1 MSEIAL
7 ITQFAEDVEKGL
19 SSSPKKL
26 SSKYFYDARGDELFQ
41 QIMKLDEYY
50 LTNAEKDVLETHAD
64 EMLELFDGER
74 FRLIEFGA
82 GDGLKTKILLRHFL
96 ENHANFTYRP
106 IDISGNVLDQL
117 VSDLET
123 RWPEL
128 EINAVQDDYFRA
140 LDRLNHEDTSKK
152 VILFMGSNIGNF
164 SDSEAISFLHHIR
177 EFMNPGDLLM
187 VGMDLK
193 KDPSIIL
200 SAYNDKQGITREF
213 NLNLL
218 DRINRELGGHFN
230 REKFLHYPTYNPVTG
245 ITASYLISLE
255 DQTVAID
262 EIGTS
267 FFFKAYE
274 PILMEISRKYSIP
287 DIENIANL
295 AGFRVLQ
302 HFLDSNSLFVDSV
315 WEIS

>member
-19 SSSPKKL
+19 SSNPKKL

-41 QIMKLDEYY
+41 QIMNLDEYY
-50 LTNAEKDVLETHAD
+50 LTNAEKNVFETHAD
-64 EMLELFDGER
+64 EMLELFDGQR

-82 GDGLKTKILLRHFL
+82 GDGFKTKVLLKHFL
-96 ENHANFTYRP
+96 ENHANFIYRP
-106 IDISGNVLDQL
+106 IDISGNVLEQL
-117 VSDLET
+117 VADLEGM
-123 RWPEL
+123 WPDL
-128 EINAVQDDYFRA
+128 EISAVQDDYFKA

-164 SDSEAISFLHHIR
+164 SDSEAVSFLHHIR
-177 EFMNPGDLLM
+177 DFMNPGDLLM

-193 KDPSIIL
+193 KDPAIIL
-200 SAYNDKQGITREF
+200 DAYNDKQGVTREF

-218 DRINRELGGHFN
+218 DRINRELGGHFD
-230 REKFLHYPTYNPVTG
+230 RSKFIHYPTYDPVTG

-255 DQTVAID
+255 DQTIAID

-267 FFFKAYE
+267 FFFRAYE
-274 PILMEISRKYSIP
+274 PIHMEISRKYSIS
-287 DIENIANL
+287 DIENIASL
-295 AGFRVLQ
+295 AGFRVVQ
-302 HFLDSNSLFVDSV
+302 HFFDSKKLFVDTV